1 MFSDPMVR
9 DVRTALAH
17 GVQVML
23 SKECYDVACC
33 AGKRRVLRLLQA
45 LKVTSVPAH
54 YDLLLSIARVR
65 PDLASIYLA
74 SCQLS
79 LDPQPGLKWLA
90 GMSLL
95 GSMIQ
100 LCPVPEFEKIPQR

>member
-1 MFSDPMVR
+1 MVR
-9 DVRTALAH
+9 GICTALGH
-17 GVQVML
+17 GVHVML
-23 SKECYDVACC
+23 SKERCNVACC

-45 LKVTSVPAH
+45 LKATSVPAH
-54 YDLLLSIARVR
+54 YDLLLSIARMR

-79 LDPQPGLKWLA
+79 LDPQPGLKWLV

-100 LCPVPEFEKIPQR
+100 LCPVPDFENIFQR